1 MAIVTTPTVAY
12 AELVP
17 AFVMAGVGMSLYFA
31 PVANLVLSTVR
42 RKEEG
47 KASGV
52 NNTIREVGGVFGVA
66 VLASVFSAVG
76 GYLSPQS
83 FVDGMTAAVW
93 VGAVAVAL
101 AGVAA
106 VLIPPKR
113 GRRGA
118 LGLAAGAREA
128 RGRGSPASSRASRTR
143 PPERQTTRPPVGG
156 GGRPFRPPAPALF
169 LTPPRPGESMSRET
183 QQHSKAW
190 GVCDDR
196 ARHRP
201 GRGWEAGRE

>member
-1 MAIVTTPTVAY
+1 
-12 AELVP
+12 
-17 AFVMAGVGMSLYFA
+17 MSLYFA

-76 GYLSPQS
+76 GYASPQA

-93 VGAVAVAL
+93 VGAIAVAL

-106 VLIPPKR
+106 VAIPPR
-113 GRRGA
+113 QDVVPDSVSLRD
-118 LGLAAGAREA
+118 LG
-128 RGRGSPASSRASRTR
+128 
-143 PPERQTTRPPVGG
+143 ERD
-156 GGRPFRPPAPALF
+156 GGRELACEPDAA
-169 LTPPRPGESMSRET
+169 
-183 QQHSKAW
+183 A
-190 GVCDDR
+190 
-196 ARHRP
+196 
-201 GRGWEAGRE
+201 

>member
-1 MAIVTTPTVAY
+1 
-12 AELVP
+12 
-17 AFVMAGVGMSLYFA
+17 MAGVGMSLYFA

-76 GYLSPQS
+76 GYASPQA

-93 VGAVAVAL
+93 VGAIAVAL

-106 VLIPPKR
+106 VADP
-113 GRRGA
+113 A
-118 LGLAAGAREA
+118 EA
-128 RGRGSPASSRASRTR
+128 RTSCRTRSRCSSAASARARPPASSPASRTR
-143 PPERQTTRPPVGG
+143 RRERSRVTRPDALARER
-156 GGRPFRPPAPALF
+156 GRPEAARALPPGARAASA
-169 LTPPRPGESMSRET
+169 RPGAEAADPSP
-183 QQHSKAW
+183 
-190 GVCDDR
+190 GVAAACRR
-196 ARHRP
+196 ALPTTGSCARADMFRRRAHP
-201 GRGWEAGRE
+201 AK

>member
-1 MAIVTTPTVAY
+1 
-12 AELVP
+12 
-17 AFVMAGVGMSLYFA
+17 MAGVGMSLYFA

-106 VLIPPKR
+106 VLIPPR
-113 GRRGA
+113 EDVVAR
-118 LGLAAGAREA
+118 LGLAAGARAA
-128 RGRGSPASSRASRTR
+128 RGRVCRRA
-143 PPERQTTRPPVGG
+143 G
-156 GGRPFRPPAPALF
+156 L
-169 LTPPRPGESMSRET
+169 
-183 QQHSKAW
+183 
-190 GVCDDR
+190 R
-196 ARHRP
+196 A
-201 GRGWEAGRE
+201 GRGGVTPGAAV

>member
-1 MAIVTTPTVAY
+1 M
-12 AELVP
+12 ELVP

-76 GYLSPQS
+76 GYASPQA

-93 VGAVAVAL
+93 VGAIAVAL

-106 VLIPPKR
+106 VAIPPREDVVPDSVSLLER
-113 GRRGA
+113 GEHESDA
-118 LGLAAGAREA
+118 ELACEPDAAA
-128 RGRGSPASSRASRTR
+128 
-143 PPERQTTRPPVGG
+143 
-156 GGRPFRPPAPALF
+156 
-169 LTPPRPGESMSRET
+169 
-183 QQHSKAW
+183 
-190 GVCDDR
+190 
-196 ARHRP
+196 
-201 GRGWEAGRE
+201 

>member
-1 MAIVTTPTVAY
+1 MALMAAGLAWMAIVTSPTVAY
-12 AELVP
+12 MELVP

-66 VLASVFSAVG
+66 VLASVFSSVG
-76 GYLSPQS
+76 GYASPQA

-93 VGAVAVAL
+93 VGAIAVAL

-106 VLIPPKR
+106 VAIPPKEDVVPDSVSLLDR
-113 GRRGA
+113 S
-118 LGLAAGAREA
+118 EH
-128 RGRGSPASSRASRTR
+128 
-143 PPERQTTRPPVGG
+143 EG
-156 GGRPFRPPAPALF
+156 GGRGRPAV
-169 LTPPRPGESMSRET
+169 ESEL
-183 QQHSKAW
+183 A
-190 GVCDDR
+190 C
-196 ARHRP
+196 
-201 GRGWEAGRE
+201 EADAG